1 MNDLSSAVPA
11 RSAHHPHHSGTT
23 RGTRRATRSVARGG
37 LVAVLV
43 LVSVVVGA
51 CGSDNGSDN
60 TKDAAGTT
68 GSAKLE
74 KFTVVLDWTP
84 NTNHSGMF
92 LADARGWYSEAG
104 LDVEFVEPGDSS
116 SIQLLAGGKAD
127 VAVSV
132 SEEVVPARSEG
143 LPVRSVAAVIEHN
156 TSSLVSLASAGIER
170 PRDLEGRTYG
180 GWGGQLEEAL
190 LHELVSCDGG
200 DPSKVEFVEV
210 GEADYRIGMERGQ
223 YDTVWIYDG
232 WDGIRL
238 TEIDGVDLNRIAFI
252 DHTDCIPDWYTPVL
266 ASSDDVMADRPED
279 LRAFLAATRR
289 GYQAAMDDPKAAA
302 DAVIEVAPDLDSDL
316 VERSARFLADQYSAD
331 PETWGQQDAKIWERF
346 TAFLV
351 KAGMV
356 EAGFD
361 STQAWTGEFLD
372 PS

>member
-1 MNDLSSAVPA
+1 M
-11 RSAHHPHHSGTT
+11 
-23 RGTRRATRSVARGG
+23 
-37 LVAVLV
+37 
-43 LVSVVVGA
+43 
-51 CGSDNGSDN
+51 
-60 TKDAAGTT
+60 
-68 GSAKLE
+68 
-74 KFTVVLDWTP
+74 
-84 NTNHSGMF
+84 
-92 LADARGWYSEAG
+92 
-104 LDVEFVEPGDSS
+104 
-116 SIQLLAGGKAD
+116 
-127 VAVSV
+127 
-132 SEEVVPARSEG
+132 
-143 LPVRSVAAVIEHN
+143 
-156 TSSLVSLASAGIER
+156 SLASAGIER

-302 DAVIEVAPDLDSDL
+302 DAVIEVAPDLDPDL

-331 PETWGQQDAKIWERF
+331 PETWEQQDAKIWERS

-356 EAGFD
+356 E
-361 STQAWTGEFLD
+361 FLD

>member
-1 MNDLSSAVPA
+1 MNPTARTTRPA
-11 RSAHHPHHSGTT
+11 RSRHPL
-23 RGTRRATRSVARGG
+23 RGANAGRVARAASLLCVV
-37 LVAVLV
+37 LVAAL
-43 LVSVVVGA
+43 LGS
-51 CGSDNGSDN
+51 CGSDDSASRD
-60 TKDAAGTT
+60 KDPATSTT
-68 GSAKLE
+68 STDDLE

-92 LADARGWYSEAG
+92 LADARGWYAEAG

-156 TSSLVSLASAGIER
+156 TSSLVSLTSAGIER

-190 LHELVSCDGG
+190 LHELVACDGG
-200 DPSKVEFVEV
+200 DPSKVNFVEV

-238 TEIDGVDLNRIAFI
+238 TEIDGADLNRIAFI

-266 ASSDDVMADRPED
+266 ASSDDVMEKRPDD

-289 GYQAAMDDPKAAA
+289 GYQAAIAEPQAAA
-302 DAVIEVAPDLDSDL
+302 DAVMDVAPDLDSDL
-316 VERSARFLADQYSAD
+316 VERSARFLADRYASD
-331 PETWGQQDAKIWERF
+331 PDIWGRQDAKIWERF

-361 STQAWTGEFLD
+361 STQAWTGDFLD
-372 PS
+372 PR